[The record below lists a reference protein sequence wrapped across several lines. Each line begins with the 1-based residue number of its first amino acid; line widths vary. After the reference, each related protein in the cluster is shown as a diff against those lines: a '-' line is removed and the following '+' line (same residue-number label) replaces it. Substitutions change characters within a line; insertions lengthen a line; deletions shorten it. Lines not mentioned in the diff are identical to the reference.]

1 MRLLIAV
8 LSTGTARLI
17 AGAME
22 YRGFAVRI
30 AQSGTQALEL
40 LSRDRFDLLLLHACL
55 PGLDGF
61 EVLEALAASRHP
73 CPPRVLFLC
82 EPELYASRPAMA
94 DAVAP
99 ICATPEKLCALMETL
114 MQKPLPKLAAAQEP
128 DITQA
133 VEAFLCAISM
143 DRRYKGRAY
152 AAWLLEHL
160 APSPA
165 LEECSM
171 GQLYRW
177 CACAFGTT
185 PAAVE
190 RCVRVAVESVFT
202 QGSMRG
208 IERFFGAT
216 VDPERG
222 KPTNRAFLLQAS
234 QQIRLDHSLADT
246 RSPNSSEMHHSPAAP
261 TRV

>member
-8 LSTGTARLI
+8 LNGRTARRI
-17 AGAME
+17 AAGME
-22 YRGFAVRI
+22 LRGFDALI
-30 AQSGTQALEL
+30 TESGAQALQL

-55 PGLDGF
+55 PELDGL
-61 EVLEALAASRHP
+61 EVLEALEAMNHP

-82 EPELYASRPAMA
+82 EPELCAARPAMA

-99 ICATPEKLCALMETL
+99 ICAAPEKLCALMETL
-114 MQKPLPKLAAAQEP
+114 AQKPLPKLAAAQAP
-128 DITQA
+128 RTAQA
-133 VEAFLCAISM
+133 VESLLKAISM
-143 DRRYKGRAY
+143 DGRYKGRAY

-165 LEECSM
+165 LEARSM
-171 GQLYRW
+171 GQLYRS
-177 CACAFGTT
+177 CARAFGTT

-190 RCVRVAVESVFT
+190 RCLRVAVESVFT

-222 KPTNRAFLLQAS
+222 KPTNRAFLLQAA

-246 RSPNSSEMHHSPAAP
+246 RSPNSSEMHHRPAAP